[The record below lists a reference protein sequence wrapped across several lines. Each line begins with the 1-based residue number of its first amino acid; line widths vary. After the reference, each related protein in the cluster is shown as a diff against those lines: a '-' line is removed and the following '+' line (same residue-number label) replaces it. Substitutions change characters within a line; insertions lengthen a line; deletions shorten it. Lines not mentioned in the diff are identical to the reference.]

1 MSVID
6 TLITDRTQADYDRA
20 VSLAEKG
27 LSGMTADE
35 LAEYRTGMK
44 GAYNAADLNRV
55 GQALKYLQEELNGYG
70 YAVTVNA
77 KTNWTASNIPT
88 EAEMTTYLNNVA
100 AIRRVLEVL
109 ATTPEVPGTMQKLTW
124 QRANDIE
131 KILADV
137 QAVINQV
144 VAGFRRSGAFTMWSG
159 GEHLPSSKSDIGR
172 DWAELDAMGTTWR
185 NWQLADWYLLLYGNL
200 QAEGGVG

>member
-1 MSVID
+1 LSVID

-70 YAVTVNA
+70 YAVTVNV

-144 VAGFRRSGAFTMWSG
+144 VAGFRRSGAFTMWSAG
-159 GEHLPSSKSDIGR
+159 STCPPARVI
-172 DWAELDAMGTTWR
+172 
-185 NWQLADWYLLLYGNL
+185 
-200 QAEGGVG
+200 

>member
-6 TLITDRTQADYDRA
+6 TLITDRTQADYEKA

-27 LSGMTADE
+27 LSGMPAEE
-35 LAEYRTGMK
+35 LTEYLAGMK
-44 GAYNAADLNRV
+44 GAYNASDLNRV

-70 YAVTVNA
+70 YAVTVNP
-77 KTNWTASNIPT
+77 KTNWTVSDIPT
-88 EAEMTTYLNNVA
+88 PAQMTAYLSYVS
-100 AIRRVLEVL
+100 AIRGVLEVFKS
-109 ATTPEVPGTMQKLTW
+109 TPQVPGTMQKLTW

-137 QAVINQV
+137 QAVIDQV

-159 GEHLPSSKSDIGR
+159 AEHLPSG
-172 DWAELDAMGTTWR
+172 
-185 NWQLADWYLLLYGNL
+185 
-200 QAEGGVG
+200 